1 MGRAAQASARGFDL
15 FARPGFLVFIGAM
28 TSAALVAPDFRRL
41 SVRDAAVLLAI
52 ATTAPL
58 LVHMLPSWDA
68 APVGAHLLPMFWA
81 TFVAAYF
88 YGGTV
93 GALTG
98 LVSPPINMLFT
109 ALPAWSMVAVLGG
122 ELAVFALV
130 SAWLV
135 RRAPGSWYPAP
146 LAAVAAILS
155 CAALQAILPIFGNV
169 FTGRLPVASLAAGL
183 PGIALLGAINFF
195 LVKSHPKR

>member
-1 MGRAAQASARGFDL
+1 
-15 FARPGFLVFIGAM
+15 M
-28 TSAALVAPDFRRL
+28 TSVALVAPDFRRL
-41 SVRDAAVLLAI
+41 TVRDAAVLLAI

-58 LVHMLPSWDA
+58 FVHMLPSWDA
-68 APVGAHLLPMFWA
+68 APLGAHLLPMFWA

-93 GALTG
+93 GVFTG
-98 LVSPPINMLFT
+98 LVSPLINMLIT
-109 ALPAWSMVAVLGG
+109 ALPAWSMVAALGC

-155 CAALQAILPIFGNV
+155 CSALQAVLPIFGPV
-169 FTGRLPVASLAAGL
+169 FSGRLPVASLVAGL
-183 PGIALLGAINFF
+183 PGIILLGAINFF
-195 LVKSHPKR
+195 LVKNHPKR